1 MARIVKEEEYS
12 LRRNEI
18 LDSAQQFVYAKGYE
32 QMTIQDILQECQIS
46 KGAFYYYFD
55 SKGALLEALIERML
69 NEALLILQPIV
80 EDPNLGALDK
90 LQLYFST
97 AGRWKIAQKEFMLE
111 ILRVWYA
118 DENAIVRQKVSG
130 AGLARIGPMID
141 SIVSQG
147 VQEGLFSV
155 PCPDRLGE
163 VSLFLMYGLGDMMIQ
178 QLLSRDPNKA
188 PLDQIMNTLEAY
200 TRAMERV
207 LGAPAGSIV
216 LVEPEIMKEWYEV
229 AKEVQV

>member
-1 MARIVKEEEYS
+1 MARIVNEEEYS

-55 SKGALLEALIERML
+55 SKSALLEALIERML
-69 NEALLILQPIV
+69 DEALLILQPIV

-118 DENAIVRQKVSG
+118 DDNAIVRQKASA
-130 AGLARIGPMID
+130 AGLARVGPMID
-141 SIVSQG
+141 TIVRQG
-147 VQEGLFSV
+147 VQEGVFSV
-155 PCPDRLGE
+155 SCPDRLGE

-178 QLLSRDPNKA
+178 QLLSQGPDRA
-188 PLDQIMNTLEAY
+188 PLEKLIHTLEAY
-200 TRAMERV
+200 TRALERV
-207 LGAPAGSIV
+207 LGAPTGSIV
-216 LVEPEIMKEWYEV
+216 LVEPEIMEEWYEV
-229 AKEVQV
+229 AKEV